1 MKEEKKKIK
10 ETVQEGEELGEWT
23 KEMLKP
29 QNLLGF
35 FTSTEEMLRSMLE
48 D

>member
-10 ETVQEGEELGEWT
+10 ETVQEVEEIGEWT

-29 QNLLGF
+29 ENLLGS